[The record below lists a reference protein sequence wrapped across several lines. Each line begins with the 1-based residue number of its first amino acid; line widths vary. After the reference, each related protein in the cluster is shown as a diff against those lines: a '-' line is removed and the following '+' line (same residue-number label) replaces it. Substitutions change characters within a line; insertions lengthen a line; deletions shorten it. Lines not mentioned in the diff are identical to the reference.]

1 MIEVSEEKRLLLKL
15 SDQLDAAESKVWFR
29 EDRIAELDKEIEMLK
44 THIGKL
50 QKVIDGFLDMEDK
63 ITLALLGRD
72 K

>member
-50 QKVIDGFLDMEDK
+50 QEVIDGFIDMEDK